1 MPCVFCIDVRA
12 AGEVIVEDDRL
23 WIVLHNDWSVRGHA
37 MVVWKK
43 HVENISDLTAYDAV
57 HFMTAYHRA
66 ERALL
71 AATGAARAIMFKLG
85 VATPHL
91 HVHIY
96 PVSATLD
103 RVAVMGIIDARVREP
118 RDQALV
124 DDLRER
130 LLDIAPSAE

>member
-23 WIVLHNDWSVRGHA
+23 WIVLHDDWSVRGHA

-71 AATGAARAIMFKLG
+71 AATGAARAIIFKLG
-85 VATPHL
+85 FAPPPPHS
-91 HVHIY
+91 HFY
-96 PVSATLD
+96 PVSGTLD
-103 RVAVMGIIDARVREP
+103 RVGVMGIIDAGVREP

-124 DDLRER
+124 EELRER
-130 LLDIAPSAE
+130 LLDIAPSAK